1 MESFVDPETPRGV
14 EWGGITMRTFSLL
27 SQNGMVMIGLKLLW
41 CLLIANRCD
50 KSSLEDIPSCFYDSL
65 TFRNLKGILSWGQ
78 NLEATIVSAIFKK
91 LMQHSSDGP
100 PPGDLASCYMS
111 LWRCWGGGCFLPLLV
126 MVVAQWWWTVHFSIG
141 IFFHSSSFT
150 CGLAGALAS
159 NPVDVVRTRMM
170 NQRVLR
176 DGTCSGYTGTLDCL
190 LQVRVDVPLGR
201 VMWSLHGLL
210 ASLLPSEEFSY
221 HHEKNKG

>member
-1 MESFVDPETPRGV
+1 MEGFVDPETPRGV
-14 EWGGITMRTFSLL
+14 GWGGITMRTFSLL
-27 SQNGMVMIGLKLLW
+27 SQNSMVMIGLKLLW

-65 TFRNLKGILSWGQ
+65 TFWNLKGVLSWDQ

-100 PPGDLASCYMS
+100 PPGDLAFCYMS

-141 IFFHSSSFT
+141 IFFTAQVSPVVWLGPWPPTPWMLWEHVWWIRESY
-150 CGLAGALAS
+150 GMARALA
-159 NPVDVVRTRMM
+159 T
-170 NQRVLR
+170 
-176 DGTCSGYTGTLDCL
+176 
-190 LQVRVDVPLGR
+190 QVPWTAYYRWEWMCPWAGSCGPC
-201 VMWSLHGLL
+201 M
-210 ASLLPSEEFSY
+210 AY
-221 HHEKNKG
+221 